1 MKFRFEAILKLRKNK
16 ENAAQK
22 VLASVN
28 AHLLRQ
34 QDQLSFMEN
43 IEMKSEADLDVRMKQ
58 GASIPMMM
66 LYDDF
71 FRGVRFQEKNQTKII
86 KEISSQLEIRR
97 SELAQATARRRI
109 MEFLKERDIQAHET
123 KMRKLE
129 IEQMDEIGATQWRLK
144 YS

>member
-1 MKFRFEAILKLRKNK
+1 LKFRFEAILKLRKNK

-22 VLASVN
+22 VLASIN
-28 AHLLRQ
+28 SHLLKQ

-43 IEMKSEADLDVRMKQ
+43 IEMKSEADLNARMSQ

-71 FRGVRFQEKNQTKII
+71 FKGVRSQEKSQARII
-86 KEISSQLEIRR
+86 KEISSQLEVRR

-109 MEFLKERDIQAHET
+109 MEFLKERDIKAHET
-123 KMRKLE
+123 KLRKRE

>member
-22 VLASVN
+22 VLAMVN
-28 AHLLRQ
+28 AHLLKQ
-34 QDQLSFMEN
+34 QDQLALMEN
-43 IEMKSEADLDVRMKQ
+43 IETKSETDLDGRMRQ

-71 FRGVRFQEKNQTKII
+71 FKGVRHQEKRQARII
-86 KEISSQLEIRR
+86 KEVSSQLEVRR
-97 SELAQATARRRI
+97 SELAQATAKRRI
-109 MEFLKERDIQAHET
+109 MEFLKERDIQAHNDRL
-123 KMRKLE
+123 RKLE

>member
-22 VLASVN
+22 VLATVN
-28 AHLLRQ
+28 APLLKQ
-34 QDQLSFMEN
+34 QDQLALMEN
-43 IEMKSEADLDVRMKQ
+43 IETKSETDLNGRMNQ
-58 GASIPMMM
+58 GASIPMLM

-71 FRGVRFQEKNQTKII
+71 FKGVRYQEKRQSKII
-86 KEISSQLEIRR
+86 KEVSSQLEVRR
-97 SELAQATARRRI
+97 SELAQATAKRRI
-109 MEFLKERDIQAHET
+109 MEFLKERDIQAHND

>member
-22 VLASVN
+22 VLATVN
-28 AHLLRQ
+28 AHLLKQ
-34 QDQLSFMEN
+34 QDQLALMEN
-43 IEMKSEADLDVRMKQ
+43 IETKSETDLNGRMNQ
-58 GASIPMMM
+58 GTSIPMLM

-71 FRGVRFQEKNQTKII
+71 FKGMRHQEKRQSKII
-86 KEISSQLEIRR
+86 KEVSLQLEVRR
-97 SELAQATARRRI
+97 SELAQATAKRRI
-109 MEFLKERDIQAHET
+109 MEFLKERDIQAHND

>member
-22 VLASVN
+22 VLATVN
-28 AHLLRQ
+28 AHLLKQ
-34 QDQLSFMEN
+34 QDQLALMEN
-43 IEMKSEADLDVRMKQ
+43 IETKSETDLNGRMNQ
-58 GASIPMMM
+58 GASIPMLM

-71 FRGVRFQEKNQTKII
+71 FKGVRYQEKRQSKII
-86 KEISSQLEIRR
+86 KEVSSQLEVRR
-97 SELAQATARRRI
+97 SELAQATAKRRI
-109 MEFLKERDIQAHET
+109 MEFLKERDIQAHND

>member
-28 AHLLRQ
+28 AHLLKQ
-34 QDQLSFMEN
+34 QDQLVFMEN
-43 IEMKSEADLDVRMKQ
+43 IEMKSEMDLDNRVRQ

-71 FRGVRFQEKNQTKII
+71 FRGVRSQEKSQAKII
-86 KEISSQLEIRR
+86 KEISGQLEARR
-97 SELAQATARRRI
+97 LELAQATARRRI
-109 MEFLKERDIQAHET
+109 MEFLKERDIKAHET
-123 KMRKLE
+123 KLRKLE